1 MTAKVSREGGFG
13 DEVQCNNVSES
24 GNAVLKRWQNFV
36 AKDMSTF
43 VDDVKELAD
52 KQRSDVQR
60 AFLGLHSPYIVR
72 EEYQDR
78 IKSAERRSI
87 INAVKAIVDSVRYRQ
102 VLSYRTTPI
111 LPCGIFDEAEET
123 DEDLPCMLQTTSNH
137 TASCGVASCQL
148 RVAS

>member
-1 MTAKVSREGGFG
+1 MTAKVSRETGFG

-24 GNAVLKRWQNFV
+24 GNAALKRWQNFV

-87 INAVKAIVDSVRYRQ
+87 INAVKAIVDSVSYKQ

-111 LPCGIFDEAEET
+111 LPCGIFDGVEET
-123 DEDLPCMLQTTSNH
+123 D
-137 TASCGVASCQL
+137 
-148 RVAS
+148 